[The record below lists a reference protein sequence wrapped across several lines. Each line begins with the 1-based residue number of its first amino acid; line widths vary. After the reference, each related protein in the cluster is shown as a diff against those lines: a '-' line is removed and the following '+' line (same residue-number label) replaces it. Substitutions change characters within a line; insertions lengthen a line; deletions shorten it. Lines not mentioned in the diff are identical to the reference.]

1 MKRYKATILA
11 IVPYVFHFYSTNNLK
26 IKIFLVGLFGPT
38 IFFGVKRVKFGVKR
52 VKFGVKRVKFGV
64 KFGVKFLLG
73 FFGVLTPFKG
83 VE

>member
-52 VKFGVKRVKFGV
+52 VKFGVK
-64 KFGVKFLLG
+64 FLLG
-73 FFGVLTPFKG
+73 FFGVLTPFSG

>member
-38 IFFGVKRVKFGVKR
+38 IFFGVKRVKFGVK
-52 VKFGVKRVKFGV
+52 
-64 KFGVKFLLG
+64 FGVKFLLG
-73 FFGVLTPFKG
+73 FFGVLTPFEG